1 MKTLWEG
8 MVNKGLNFADFVRFR
23 LQLKHALNNLFCPYG
38 RQLNPIEKTKVDF
51 KKYYFYDQKGFKFL

>member
-23 LQLKHALNNLFCPYG
+23 LHTYTRTQQSLLPLWAAIKPN
-38 RQLNPIEKTKVDF
+38 
-51 KKYYFYDQKGFKFL
+51 